1 MCDQQC
7 CVTLCQHTE
16 SVKQTQ
22 NHRSKDTG
30 DVFATHMC
38 AVVGVD
44 IRGPAPCPPHTQ
56 AHTL

>member
-7 CVTLCQHTE
+7 CYFVTDSCQRTE
-16 SVKQTQ
+16 CLSNKHQRTT
-22 NHRSKDTG
+22 DTG

-44 IRGPAPCPPHTQ
+44 I
-56 AHTL
+56 